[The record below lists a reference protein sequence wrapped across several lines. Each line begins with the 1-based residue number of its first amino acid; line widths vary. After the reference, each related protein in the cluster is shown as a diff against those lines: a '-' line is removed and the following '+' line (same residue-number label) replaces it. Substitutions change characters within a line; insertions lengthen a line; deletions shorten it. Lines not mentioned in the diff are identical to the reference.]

1 MKIEL
6 TVNLELPDSCESM
19 SDGELSQVIFDNYT
33 NFALCR
39 HLEDCIKWTI
49 KNDDY
54 PSPCAEQIMVVHRTW
69 ADICEKSTFTVK
81 RV

>member
-6 TVNLELPDSCESM
+6 TVNLELPDSCENM
-19 SDGELSQVIFDNYT
+19 SDGELREVIFDNYT

-39 HLEDCIKWTI
+39 HLEDCIKWTV
-49 KNDDY
+49 KGLQN
-54 PSPCAEQIMVVHRTW
+54 PSPAAEQIVEVHRNW

-81 RV
+81 KV